1 MVKWSGKHI
10 QPPRQNCEHQWRLDN
25 IVKTSNL
32 QLQTNLP
39 TDKSMEAQVPS
50 AQQHHA
56 FVASAVSLRET
67 WLQSSW
73 SAEQSENRHQER
85 IYNVSEQSV
94 KTDNKKKCVIY
105 QLHVVENVHAV
116 PAPFDI
122 TYPCKLD
129 TTELHH
135 VYIILS
141 TFWCAETNKHQWMKG
156 WAYLFFTRLC
166 KAEVILKC
174 ST

>member
-1 MVKWSGKHI
+1 MVKWSGKHV
-10 QPPRQNCEHQWRLDN
+10 QPPRQNCEHRWRLDN
-25 IVKTSNL
+25 IVKTYNL

-73 SAEQSENRHQER
+73 NA
-85 IYNVSEQSV
+85 EQSV
-94 KTDNKKKCVIY
+94 KTDIKREFTMYQNNLWKQIKKIFTMY
-105 QLHVVENVHAV
+105 QPHVVENVHAV
-116 PAPFDI
+116 PSLFDI